1 MVSKFFIFFPL
12 ILSIQSFPQ
21 QDIKVISSDRSSI
34 VIEFTPSYTDTLTVS
49 INGQN
54 YRKINFQ
61 YGYIPNASSNW
72 GEPMIPQQIINVGVP
87 AETGN
92 TIQLISSSFETINGN
107 LAPVPRPE
115 RDGKVTKQVYEI
127 GSKYNN
133 YRSSNNLVSFGD
145 YGLIR
150 CMPVQSFVISPVVY
164 SPGQGTIKL
173 YTKILFRIN
182 FASSQTITEKPA
194 GEFLKDVVLNY
205 EAAKNWST
213 SQGGIRKTAIY
224 NSVLSTGKWVR
235 FETPTEGIYKIT
247 KSMLPSLGIDPSVDP
262 RTIKIYNNG
271 GKVLPE
277 DINAPRP
284 NDLVENAILFV
295 GSDPAKFG
303 DNDYILF
310 YGRGTDFWEYDSA
323 SGRIIR
329 FHDPYSNANY
339 YWITSGGSLGK
350 RIQPET
356 SLSSQTSYQQTTTK
370 SFVYWEKDEINIGE
384 SGREYMGDIF
394 DASNPIT
401 LSRTYTNKLNNIVS
415 GSQLTYNISFINASL
430 KNIELEIDE
439 NSSALVIKDLQGTVS
454 TLNYLTG
461 YAYQFNPVYKNNLP
475 DDRSLLKF
483 TISPSSQD
491 SKGYLDYFEIAYQS
505 QLQAVSDN
513 LLFFSKDTTAAIQ
526 YNLGNFSTSDIR
538 VFNVTDYANVKLI
551 TNPVINGGQ
560 CSFQE
565 NEIAGK
571 VSKYYTVSSNYS
583 FLTPSNLTT
592 ISNSNL
598 HGIQQGAKYIIITN
612 RVFNDAAQKLANYKQ
627 NQAPEKISTLV
638 VDVDQIF
645 NEFSCGMID
654 PTAIRD
660 FIKYAYDNWQIKPE
674 YVLFFGKGT
683 YDPKDREGYHN
694 DFVPAYET
702 EESLVQIDSYA
713 TDDYYVEVSGS
724 DDKIDLAYGR
734 ITASNIGEANTA
746 VNKIIQYETSSE
758 KGPWRNLIT
767 LVADDGWH
775 SETWEGPE
783 EHTAPSEQLSKYYIP
798 NSFDQNKIYLAAYPD
813 VLTSVGKRMPEV
825 NKAIISALNK
835 GTLIINY
842 IGHGGY
848 NVWADERVFVSSTTI
863 PQLYNKDYF
872 FLVSATC
879 GFGYWDK
886 PSPTSQS
893 AAEELILKPDAGA
906 IACFSADRLAISDN
920 NHALDYQLFSALLEN
935 SRNSNNLPIT
945 IGKAVF
951 DTKQIQY
958 DDNAR
963 KYELLGDP
971 TVRLLIPEYSAT
983 IDSINGQTLNTAP
996 IQIKALSKERVDGE
1010 IRKPDNT
1017 LWSEYNGTGVLTMFD
1032 SQITQLL
1039 TTLDNYPMVLQGG
1052 IIFRGN
1058 ISVTNGRFSTSFTVP
1073 KDISY
1078 EDKNGKVLM
1087 YFYNNN
1093 NDGLGYTTNIIVGG
1107 TDSSVVPN
1115 PVGPDIKIY
1124 FDDTTSSNA
1133 YLVNPN
1139 SDLIIKL
1146 NDPNG
1151 INATGTGIGHKLE
1164 GILNGQENNP
1174 IDFTNY
1180 FTGDLN
1186 SGGTSGVIN
1195 YRFNNLTPGEYTL
1208 KVIAWDVFDNYS
1220 NKTVNFTV
1228 VGGNGL
1234 VIQDIYNYPDPFAGN
1249 TTFTFQQNLDE
1260 PLNVKIKVYTV
1271 AGRLVRQ
1278 IERYGIS
1285 NKFVKVNWD
1294 GRDQDGDLLANG
1306 TYLYKVIVNTVNGQY
1321 SQSALGKL
1329 AIIR

>member
-1 MVSKFFIFFPL
+1 
-12 ILSIQSFPQ
+12 
-21 QDIKVISSDRSSI
+21 
-34 VIEFTPSYTDTLTVS
+34 
-49 INGQN
+49 
-54 YRKINFQ
+54 
-61 YGYIPNASSNW
+61 
-72 GEPMIPQQIINVGVP
+72 MIPQQIINVGVP

-92 TIQLISSSFETINGN
+92 TVQIISSSFETINGN

-133 YRSSNNLVSFGD
+133 YRSSNDLVSFGD

-150 CMPVQSFVISPVVY
+150 SMPVQSLVISPLEY

-182 FASSQTITEKPA
+182 FTSSQRISEKPA

-205 EAAKNWST
+205 EEAKNWST
-213 SQGGIRKTAIY
+213 RQGGVRKTAVY

-247 KSMLPSLGIDPSVDP
+247 KSMLPSLGIDPGVDP

-284 NDLVENAILFV
+284 QDLVENAILFV
-295 GSDPAKFG
+295 GSDPTKFG

-323 SGRIIR
+323 SGKIIR
-329 FHDPYSNANY
+329 FHNPYSNSNY

-356 SLSSQTSYQQTTTK
+356 SLSSQSAYQQTTTR

-384 SGREYMGDIF
+384 SGREYMGDVF
-394 DASNPIT
+394 DPSNPIT
-401 LSRTYTNKLNNIVS
+401 LSRTYNNKLNNLAAGTPIN
-415 GSQLTYNISFINASL
+415 YNIRFINASTGS
-430 KNIELEIDE
+430 IGLEIDE
-439 NSSALVIKDLQGTVS
+439 NSTPLEITNLSGFGSSYSYGI
-454 TLNYLTG
+454 G
-461 YAYQFNPVYKNNLP
+461 YVYNPTYNGVLP

-505 QLQAVSDN
+505 QLQAVNDN

-526 YNLGNFSTSDIR
+526 YNLGNFSTSDIS
-538 VFNVTDYANVKLI
+538 VFNVTDYSNVKMI
-551 TNPVINGGQ
+551 SNPVINGGQ

-565 NEIAGK
+565 NETAGK
-571 VSKYYTVSSNYS
+571 VSKYFAISNSYT
-583 FLTPSNLTT
+583 FLTPTNPTT

-612 RVFNDAAQKLANYKQ
+612 KIFNDAAQKLADYKQ
-627 NQAPEKISTLV
+627 NQAPVKISTIV

-660 FIKYAYDNWQIKPE
+660 FIKYAYDNWQTKPE

-683 YDPKDREGYHN
+683 YDPKDVEGYHN
-694 DFVPAYET
+694 DYVPAYET
-702 EESLVQIDSYA
+702 EESLDQINSYA
-713 TDDYYVEVSGS
+713 TDDYFVEVSGN
-724 DDKIDLAYGR
+724 DNRIDLAYGR
-734 ITASNIGEANTA
+734 ITAATTDEANSA
-746 VNKIIQYETSSE
+746 VNKIIQYETSSD

-775 SETWEGPE
+775 SEIWEGDV
-783 EHTAPSEQLSKYYIP
+783 HTAASEYLAQNYIP
-798 NSFDQNKIYLAAYPD
+798 TSYDLDKIYLAAYPD
-813 VLTSVGKRMPEV
+813 QITSVGKRMPEV
-825 NKAIISALNK
+825 NKAIISAINN
-835 GTLIINY
+835 GTLLINY
-842 IGHGGY
+842 IGHGSPS
-848 NVWADERVFVSSTTI
+848 VWADERVFVQSTTI
-863 PQLYNKDYF
+863 PQLTNNDYF
-872 FLVSATC
+872 FLVAATC
-879 GFGYWDK
+879 DFGYWDI

-893 AAEELILKPDAGA
+893 AAEEMLFQQNAGE
-906 IACFSADRLAISDN
+906 IAAFTSDRLVYSDE
-920 NHALDYQLFSALLEN
+920 NHQLDNQLFFDLLETP
-935 SRNSNNLPIT
+935 RDTNNLPIS
-945 IGKAVF
+945 IGKAAF
-951 DTKQIQY
+951 LAKQDY
-958 DDNAR
+958 NDVNAQ
-963 KYELLGDP
+963 KYEILGDP
-971 TVRLLIPEYSAT
+971 TLRLLIPEYSAT
-983 IDSINGQTLNTAP
+983 IDSIDGQTLNGAA
-996 IQIKALSKERVDGE
+996 IQIKALSKVRVDGE
-1010 IRKPDNT
+1010 VRKPDNT
-1017 LWSEYNGTGVLTMFD
+1017 LWSDYNGTGVLTMYD
-1032 SQITQLL
+1032 SQRNQLL
-1039 TTLDNYPMVLQGG
+1039 TALNNYPMVVPGG

-1058 ISVTNGRFSTSFTVP
+1058 ISVTNGKFSTNFTVP

-1087 YFYNNN
+1087 YFYNNSS
-1093 NDGLGYTTNIIVGG
+1093 DGLGYTTNIIVGG
-1107 TDSSVVPN
+1107 TDSTVVPDKT
-1115 PVGPDIKIY
+1115 GPDIKVY

-1146 NDPNG
+1146 YDPNG

-1164 GILNGQENNP
+1164 GILNGQDNNP

-1180 FTGDLN
+1180 FTGNLN

-1195 YRFNNLTPGEYTL
+1195 YKLNNLTQGDYSL
-1208 KVIAWDVFDNYS
+1208 KVIAWDVYDNYS
-1220 NKTVNFTV
+1220 SKTVNFTV

-1234 VIQDIYNYPDPFAGN
+1234 IIEDVYNYPDPFAGN
-1249 TTFTFQQNLDE
+1249 TTFTFQQNLDS

-1271 AGRLVRQ
+1271 AGRLVRE

-1294 GRDQDGDLLANG
+1294 GRDQNGDLLANG
-1306 TYLYKVIVNTVNGQY
+1306 TYLYKVIVNTVDGRYN
-1321 SQSALGKL
+1321 QSALGKL